1 MASLDHNSQ
10 STIHKLNY
18 SKAQKSVE
26 IALKEFADTVYTKF
40 NMQIKGEPEDQIRG
54 PFEVFIKAVG
64 VTLDISVNAIG
75 EILLENRLGRPDY
88 AITINSISSGFV
100 ELKAPKKGALVNKFK
115 GHDKDQWERFRSLP
129 NILYTD
135 GIEWALYRT
144 GEMVRSVKLSG
155 DPCVLAS
162 AAVGKDDVV
171 AILAIFTDFFNWKP
185 IVPTTAKQLSFYLA
199 PLCRMLKND
208 VLDALN
214 RGSSAMHGVASDW
227 RRYLFPDADNNK
239 FADSY
244 AQTVTFALLLART
257 NGADT
262 LLLDEAI
269 NSLTTKNS
277 LLGRALQVLTDDE
290 VRDDVAASLDMLQ
303 RVIHV
308 IPSHA
313 MTKGKRDPWLHFYED
328 FLQEY
333 DPKLRKDAG
342 AYYTPLQVVH
352 AQTLLVEAVLRTKM
366 DKPMGYADH
375 GVETLDPAVGT
386 GTYLLSIIDLAMKRV
401 IEEEGIGA
409 AKGRASLLG
418 KSLYGFELMVG
429 PYAVA
434 ALRMTRLLQD
444 YGGGTPADGAQ
455 IFLSNTLESPYE
467 LAPELPM
474 MYRAIGLE
482 HRRAKRVK
490 ESVPVMVCIG
500 NPPYNRHEKATKSNV
515 MSTGAWV
522 RWGENKTAEDAILND
537 FIEPVKKAGKGGQL
551 KSLYNL
557 YIYFWRWGLWKVF
570 EQEYAQS
577 GGIVSFIT
585 ASSFIDGDAFMG
597 MRQKMR
603 QLCDEIWVIDLG
615 GDGRGTKQDE
625 NVFDIQTP
633 VAITIAVRYKET
645 KIDKPADIYYTKI
658 EGTRATKLAVLEG
671 IKGFENLDF
680 EATQSGWLEPFL
692 PKDDTAPYFSWAKL
706 TDLMPWQHSGAQF
719 KRSWP
724 ISPTKELLEKRWN
737 ALLLESDRATAFKE
751 SRDRKITSKVFDI
764 ESRNTQLEPLSN
776 LNTGEPVLKVGRYGY
791 RSFDRQYTLIDNRV
805 ADYIRPVLW
814 QTTSNKQLFFA
825 SLTTNPIT
833 AGAALTVSS
842 YVPDLHY
849 FRGSFG
855 AKDIIPLYRD
865 AEATLANIHP
875 ELLPKLET
883 KLCRPVT
890 PDDWACYLY
899 GVMAGAKFASEFAS
913 EISSKDVRVP
923 ITLNPTLFEQVVELG
938 KQLLFLHSF
947 GDRFTSE
954 FPRLVGSAKCQRSVT
969 PNTPV
974 TNFSFNPMLNVLY
987 VGDGEFY
994 PVTEDIWNFEV
1005 SGLKVLQSWLGYRMA
1020 NRSGK
1025 KSSPLD
1031 FIGLSEWTPELTT
1044 ELLQLL
1050 KILENTLDLY
1060 PKHAELLAKIL
1071 SDNLLTADCLSDVPD
1086 AYRKAPKFEREQEDL
1101 NFE

>member
-1 MASLDHNSQ
+1 MIDLKHN
-10 STIHKLNY
+10 
-18 SKAQKSVE
+18 KAQKF
-26 IALKEFADTVYTKF
+26 IDKALKEFADTVHSKF
-40 NMQIKGEPEDQIRG
+40 SMQIKGEPEDQIRS
-54 PFEVFIKAVG
+54 PFEIFIKEVG
-64 VTLDISVNAIG
+64 SVLDISVNAIG
-75 EILLENRLGRPDY
+75 ETSLADRLGRPDY

-100 ELKAPKKGALVNKFK
+100 ELKAPKKGALTSKFK

-144 GEMVRSVKLSG
+144 GDLVRSTNLYG
-155 DPCVLAS
+155 NPCILGS
-162 AAVGKDDVV
+162 AAVGENDAI
-171 AILAIFTDFFNWKP
+171 AILAILTDFLNWKP
-185 IVPTTAKQLSFYLA
+185 IVPTTAKQLAFYLA

-208 VLDALN
+208 VLDALG
-214 RGSSAMHGVASDW
+214 RGSSAMHGVANDW

-262 LLLDEAI
+262 LFLDEAV

-290 VRDDVAASLDMLQ
+290 VRDDVKASLDMLQ

-352 AQTLLVEAVLRTKM
+352 AQTLLVEAILRTKM
-366 DKPMGYADH
+366 DKPMGFADH

-386 GTYLLSIIDLAMKRV
+386 GTYLLYITELAMQRV
-401 IEEEGIGA
+401 IEEEGAGA

-455 IFLSNTLESPYE
+455 IFLCNTLESPYE

-482 HRRAKRVK
+482 HKRAKRVK
-490 ESVPVMVCIG
+490 ESVPVIVCIG
-500 NPPYNRHEKATKSNV
+500 NPPYNRHEKATELNI

-522 RWGENKTAEDAILND
+522 RWGERKDAKDAILND
-537 FIEPVKKAGKGGQL
+537 FIDPVKKAGKGGQL
-551 KSLYNL
+551 KNLYNL
-557 YIYFWRWGLWKVF
+557 YTYFWRWGLWKVF

-603 QLCDEIWVIDLG
+603 QLCDEIWIIDLG
-615 GDGRGTKQDE
+615 GDGRGTRQDE

-633 VAITIAVRYKET
+633 VAITIAVRYKES
-645 KIDKPADIYYTKI
+645 KIDKPADVFYTRI
-658 EGTRATKLAVLEG
+658 EGTRNTKLAILEG
-671 IKGFENLDF
+671 IKGFEGLNF
-680 EATQSGWLEPFL
+680 ETAQSGWLEPFL
-692 PKDDTAPYFSWAKL
+692 HRDDTAPYFSWPKL

-724 ISPTKELLEKRWN
+724 ISPTKELLEKRWE
-737 ALLLESDRATAFKE
+737 ALLLDSDRATAFKE
-751 SRDRKITSKVFDI
+751 SRDRKITSKTFDI
-764 ESRNTQLEPLSN
+764 ESNDIQLEPLSD
-776 LNTGEPVLKVGRYGY
+776 LNSDESVWKISRYGY
-791 RSFDRQYTLIDNRV
+791 RSFDRQYALIDNRV
-805 ADYIRPVLW
+805 GDYLRPVLW
-814 QTTSNKQLFFA
+814 KTISKNQLFFA
-825 SLTTNPIT
+825 KLTTNPMT
-833 AGAALTVSS
+833 KGAALTVSN

-875 ELLPKLET
+875 ELLPKLENE
-883 KLCRPVT
+883 LCMSIT
-890 PDDWACYLY
+890 PDNWACYLY
-899 GVMAGAKFASEFAS
+899 GIMAGAKFTSEFIN
-913 EISSKDVRVP
+913 ELSSKDVRVP
-923 ITLNPTLFEQVVELG
+923 ITLNPTLFMQVVELG
-938 KQLLFLHSF
+938 KHLLFLHTFSE
-947 GDRFTSE
+947 RFTSE
-954 FPRLVGSAKCQRSVT
+954 FSRLSGSAKCQRAV
-969 PNTPV
+969 PVNTPI
-974 TNFSFNPMLNVLY
+974 TYFSFDSILNTLY

-994 PVTEDIWNFEV
+994 PVTEDVWNFEV
-1005 SGLKVLQSWLGYRMA
+1005 SGLRVVESWLGYRMA

-1031 FIGLSEWTPELTT
+1031 LIGLSEWTSELTT
-1044 ELLQLL
+1044 ELLYLL
-1050 KILENTLDLY
+1050 KIIENTLDLY
-1060 PKHAELLAKIL
+1060 PKHADLLDRVLKDKLMPAKFL
-1071 SDNLLTADCLSDVPD
+1071 GDVPN
-1086 AYRKAPKFEREQEDL
+1086 AYRKAPKFEGGQEAFG
-1101 NFE
+1101 FE